1 MRKSLFLE
9 NAVGILSGIAVVF
22 VLLVGAFFVT
32 QNNEHSQAKPN
43 LAPAKQQ
50 TVKAESIDAKEI
62 DDLYQQIQD
71 KKAEEKRQIEEAKQ
85 KAEDDKRR
93 AEEEKRKA
101 EEARLKAEA
110 EKQKAE
116 EARRQAE
123 IEKQQMA
130 EERKKAEKERQQAEA
145 TRKKAD
151 AEKKRLAEEAK
162 KQAEAE
168 KKRQAEEVKKQAEA
182 EKKRKEEEARK
193 QAEAEKKRQAEEA
206 KKKAEA
212 EKKRKA
218 EEARKKAEAEKKR
231 QAEEAARKAREAKE
245 AAEQQAILDSLQGD
259 IDSRAKEDAIS
270 RYAAAIEAKVQDRW
284 TLPPN
289 LPTGLKTKLTITSNS
304 NGLVKDVRISQSSGN
319 SAFDNSALEA
329 VKRAS
334 PLPLPDKVEWA
345 KEFAVF
351 DFWFEPGG

>member
-32 QNNEHSQAKPN
+32 QNNEHSQAKTNPT
-43 LAPAKQQ
+43 PAKQQ

-62 DDLYQQIQD
+62 DNLYQQIQD

-116 EARRQAE
+116 EARKQAE
-123 IEKQQMA
+123 IEKQQIA

-145 TRKKAD
+145 VRKKAD

-168 KKRQAEEVKKQAEA
+168 KKRKA
-182 EKKRKEEEARK
+182 EEARK

-231 QAEEAARKAREAKE
+231 QAEEAKKKAEEARKAKE

-259 IDSRAKEDAIS
+259 IEDRAKADAIS

-289 LPTGLKTKLTITSNS
+289 LPSGLKTKLTITTNS